1 MFKDTLCRKITYN
14 LINNVFNNIYEKKSL
29 EIMLTIFVI
38 TIARKVLFEIRLTT
52 QQLPFLHSNIL
63 CKIVVNDQS
72 TIKTYLKTYLK
83 RKEDKDKNDEEE
95 KRLKLFESL
104 NDTQQIFS
112 FEIVNSELENGFS
125 SENDLEHSL
134 QVNGFSP
141 E

>member
-1 MFKDTLCRKITYN
+1 MTY
-14 LINNVFNNIYEKKSL
+14 
-29 EIMLTIFVI
+29 
-38 TIARKVLFEIRLTT
+38 
-52 QQLPFLHSNIL
+52 
-63 CKIVVNDQS
+63 S
-72 TIKTYLKTYLK
+72 TNKTYLKTYLK
-83 RKEDKDKNDEEE
+83 SKEDKDKNDEEE

>member
-1 MFKDTLCRKITYN
+1 M
-14 LINNVFNNIYEKKSL
+14 
-29 EIMLTIFVI
+29 
-38 TIARKVLFEIRLTT
+38 
-52 QQLPFLHSNIL
+52 
-63 CKIVVNDQS
+63 
-72 TIKTYLKTYLK
+72 K

-104 NDTQQIFS
+104 NDTQKIFS

-141 E
+141 EWMLGEFWDFLIPKMTWNILYKGGEGDFFWKWLHPENGFSWDITSPQEIKKYHILI

>member
-1 MFKDTLCRKITYN
+1 MI
-14 LINNVFNNIYEKKSL
+14 S
-29 EIMLTIFVI
+29 
-38 TIARKVLFEIRLTT
+38 
-52 QQLPFLHSNIL
+52 
-63 CKIVVNDQS
+63 S

-104 NDTQQIFS
+104 NDTQKIFS

>member
-1 MFKDTLCRKITYN
+1 MI
-14 LINNVFNNIYEKKSL
+14 S
-29 EIMLTIFVI
+29 
-38 TIARKVLFEIRLTT
+38 
-52 QQLPFLHSNIL
+52 
-63 CKIVVNDQS
+63 S

>member
-1 MFKDTLCRKITYN
+1 MI
-14 LINNVFNNIYEKKSL
+14 
-29 EIMLTIFVI
+29 
-38 TIARKVLFEIRLTT
+38 
-52 QQLPFLHSNIL
+52 
-63 CKIVVNDQS
+63 S

-104 NDTQQIFS
+104 NDTQKIFS
-112 FEIVNSELENGFS
+112 FAIVNSELENGFS

>member
-1 MFKDTLCRKITYN
+1 MI
-14 LINNVFNNIYEKKSL
+14 S
-29 EIMLTIFVI
+29 
-38 TIARKVLFEIRLTT
+38 
-52 QQLPFLHSNIL
+52 
-63 CKIVVNDQS
+63 S
-72 TIKTYLKTYLK
+72 TIQTYLKTYLK

-104 NDTQQIFS
+104 NDTQKIFS

>member
-1 MFKDTLCRKITYN
+1 MI
-14 LINNVFNNIYEKKSL
+14 S
-29 EIMLTIFVI
+29 
-38 TIARKVLFEIRLTT
+38 
-52 QQLPFLHSNIL
+52 
-63 CKIVVNDQS
+63 S

-83 RKEDKDKNDEEE
+83 RKEAKDKNYEEE

>member
-1 MFKDTLCRKITYN
+1 
-14 LINNVFNNIYEKKSL
+14 
-29 EIMLTIFVI
+29 MLTIFVI
-38 TIARKVLFEIRLTT
+38 TIVRKELFEIILNN
-52 QQLPFLHSNIL
+52 FLFFIQIFSVRSWSLIS
-63 CKIVVNDQS
+63 S

-125 SENDLEHSL
+125 SVNYLEHSL

-141 E
+141 ESVLGGF